1 MIDVVGVSKAFGRV
15 RAVTG
20 ATFRVA
26 EARAV
31 GLLGPNGAG
40 KSTTLR
46 MITGFL
52 PPSAGRISVGGH
64 DTIDQSMQARRL
76 IGYLPDA
83 APFYPEMRVRD
94 YITHRARLY
103 GMARAD
109 RRKAVA
115 AAIDRCWLGDVASR
129 RVGQLSKGFKQRVG
143 LAAALV
149 HDPRVLILDEPT
161 SGLDPTQIREM
172 RELLREL
179 SGKRTVL
186 VSSHILPEV
195 ERTCDEVIV
204 IAGGR
209 IRAQGTPASLIT
221 ERSALAPYE
230 WRVTTDKAA
239 RASELAG
246 RVGGVVRVEQSAA
259 TATAAATNNETVLLI
274 HPRPDEG
281 DLRPALAQAAHEAGL
296 VLLGHRRIEPTLE
309 DVFVSLVEQEGDS
322 GHDADARNANNSNN
336 TSNASGEA
344 AA

>member
-1 MIDVVGVSKAFGRV
+1 MIDVVGVSKSFGRV

-26 EARAV
+26 EAKAV

-46 MITGFL
+46 MITGFV

-64 DTIDQSMQARRL
+64 DTIDESMQARRL

-94 YITHRARLY
+94 YVDHRARLY
-103 GMARAD
+103 SVPRVD
-109 RRKAVA
+109 RKKAVA
-115 AAIDRCWLGDVASR
+115 AAMDRCWLGDVSAR
-129 RVGQLSKGFKQRVG
+129 RVGQLSKGYKQRVG

-179 SGKRTVL
+179 AGRRTVL

-209 IRAQGTPASLIT
+209 IRAQGTPASLIAQ
-221 ERSALAPYE
+221 RSSASPYE
-230 WRVTTDKAA
+230 WRVNPDDAG
-239 RASELAG
+239 RATELAG
-246 RVGGVVRVEQSAA
+246 RVAGVTRVERINPADKQAA
-259 TATAAATNNETVLLI
+259 TEAVLLLI
-274 HPRPDEG
+274 HPDRGTG
-281 DLRPALAQAAHEAGL
+281 DLRPSLASAAHQAGL
-296 VLLGHRRIEPTLE
+296 VLLGLRRLEPTLE
-309 DVFVSLVEQEGDS
+309 DVFLSLVEQEEDGA
-322 GHDADARNANNSNN
+322 ADGAVAGG
-336 TSNASGEA
+336 TTGEA